1 MIKLLGVENKK
12 KRCVFEIFRAETTT
26 TTVFLITAPT
36 RGAGLSTVFLVDR
49 FKFFFLEAINFLQA
63 IKITSDKAFRLF
75 SERRKSSILLD
86 SPLWKEKEKE

>member
-36 RGAGLSTVFLVDR
+36 RGVGLSTVFLVDR
-49 FKFFFLEAINFLQA
+49 LKFFFW
-63 IKITSDKAFRLF
+63 R
-75 SERRKSSILLD
+75 
-86 SPLWKEKEKE
+86 P

>member
-1 MIKLLGVENKK
+1 MS
-12 KRCVFEIFRAETTT
+12 EIFRAETTT

-36 RGAGLSTVFLVDR
+36 RGVGLSTVFLVDR
-49 FKFFFLEAINFLQA
+49 LKFLEAINFLQA

-86 SPLWKEKEKE
+86 SPLWKEKEKEYVNEAV